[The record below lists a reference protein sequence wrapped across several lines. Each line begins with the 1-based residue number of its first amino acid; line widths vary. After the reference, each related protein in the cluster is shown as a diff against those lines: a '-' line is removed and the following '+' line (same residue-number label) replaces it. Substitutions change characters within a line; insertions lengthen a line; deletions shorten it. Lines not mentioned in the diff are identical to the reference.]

1 MINIYHSIYRSIIN
15 VYLPTHFNLLTYH
28 YLPISSY
35 LPTYVYLPPTQSVY
49 FVIRILNTLD
59 AFLPLHLG
67 IKHTKKLIHF
77 LWGAF
82 NYIKLPLFFLNCH
95 SLFSFIFSR
104 VNFSVVQYKNLPMT
118 GFELQTWGLGSYWF
132 TSWSI
137 TTSFKSKHFYH
148 IYQWSTLFFYLFTT
162 YFMHIKFTACI
173 IQLLLSTQLNVP
185 HLLNLKC
192 QTVSRQKCTKR
203 QKNLQSL
210 LLSAKSR

>member
-1 MINIYHSIYRSIIN
+1 MS
-15 VYLPTHFNLLTYH
+15 T
-28 YLPISSY
+28 YLPISTYWPITTYLSLPTY

-95 SLFSFIFSR
+95 SLLSFIFSR

-118 GFELQTWGLGSYWF
+118 GFELQTWGLGRYWI

-148 IYQWSTLFFYLFTT
+148 IYQWSTLFFTCLPP
-162 YFMHIKFTACI
+162 I
-173 IQLLLSTQLNVP
+173 L
-185 HLLNLKC
+185 
-192 QTVSRQKCTKR
+192 CT
-203 QKNLQSL
+203 
-210 LLSAKSR
+210 